1 MYKVTILL
9 NNKVIM
15 NTIETS
21 CGSTFGKNLI
31 EYDFLMD
38 RNFEDEVA
46 LHDDCWRIAKKMKLS
61 YTNFENKSFKNNIY
75 GFSVKGLDY
84 KPIEK
89 YWTQMF
95 NTNKLLE
102 DKNDYLLESP
112 LKSKKNAN
120 RVIKNIKKLL
130 NNIKKNKKSVR
141 PSPEE
146 SATKFR
152 IGTKKKGG
160 DGNIWKVYKT
170 KTGVRRWKKI

>member
-15 NTIETS
+15 NTTETS
-21 CGSTFGKNLI
+21 CGSTFGKNSI
-31 EYDFLMD
+31 EYDFWMD
-38 RNFEDEVA
+38 RDFEDGAA

-61 YTNFENKSFKNNIY
+61 YKNFENKSFKNDIY

-152 IGTKKKGG
+152 IGTKKKCG